1 MRTQPQST
9 DAPLSHLQETEGVRV
24 GAPHGLGRTGYRPYL
39 GGLLLRD
46 PAQAAV
52 ELQVLPP
59 CQQVRDGIKLGTVT
73 HVLVDRL
80 EVGEHTAGW
89 GQDRDR

>member
-1 MRTQPQST
+1 M
-9 DAPLSHLQETEGVRV
+9 
-24 GAPHGLGRTGYRPYL
+24 GAPQGLGRTGYRPYP
-39 GGLLLRD
+39 GGLLLWD

-59 CQQVRDGIKLGTVT
+59 CQQVCDGVKLGTVT

-89 GQDRDR
+89 GEVSTGWGQVTMGQGEVNMPRMGGR

>member
-1 MRTQPQST
+1 M
-9 DAPLSHLQETEGVRV
+9 
-24 GAPHGLGRTGYRPYL
+24 GAPHGLGRTGDRPYP

-46 PAQAAV
+46 PTQAAV

-59 CQQVRDGIKLGTVT
+59 RQQVCDGVKLGTVT

-89 GQDRDR
+89 GQVSTGWGQVSMDRER